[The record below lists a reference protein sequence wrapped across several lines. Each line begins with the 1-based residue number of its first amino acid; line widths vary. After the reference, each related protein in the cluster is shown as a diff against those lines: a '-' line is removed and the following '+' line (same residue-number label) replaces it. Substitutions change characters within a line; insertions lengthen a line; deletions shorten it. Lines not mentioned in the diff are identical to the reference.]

1 VVNRSDAVEPKRART
16 HSSVPAA
23 AGLWAGTSQL
33 LSLLNGVAPSTVQDL
48 ASAATTSELPRGAPI
63 YAAGDKCTGLHV
75 VLIGRVKLTLP
86 LSKSAPKVVALLG
99 PSSWFGE
106 GALFLHERHAT
117 GASAVER
124 TALAHIPAVVVL
136 HCLKNDSAFAVRM
149 LAETSRRLRIPMF
162 ESATASSPAR
172 RRVIG
177 FLLDELVKTQASK
190 GSAEIVL
197 PAVKRT
203 IASRL
208 SISGEHLS
216 RVLRELRLERLIR
229 VDGPQIFVRS
239 VARLRDAYSAA
250 DGSRRQ
256 AR

>member
-1 VVNRSDAVEPKRART
+1 
-16 HSSVPAA
+16 
-23 AGLWAGTSQL
+23 
-33 LSLLNGVAPSTVQDL
+33 
-48 ASAATTSELPRGAPI
+48 
-63 YAAGDKCTGLHV
+63 
-75 VLIGRVKLTLP
+75 
-86 LSKSAPKVVALLG
+86 
-99 PSSWFGE
+99 
-106 GALFLHERHAT
+106 
-117 GASAVER
+117 
-124 TALAHIPAVVVL
+124 
-136 HCLKNDSAFAVRM
+136 M